1 MGLYSTGT
9 QVQAWTGKLGGSILN
24 HACMLPIKFCMLPGQ
39 QKVFSIQSIDIY
51 KERKI
56 ENLKHR
62 HLVEIVL
69 QYANMRNS
77 VSSWILVLTSKFY
90 FLNCCRFDIC
100 LSFGNSHHNDKTK
113 VRIIWL
119 LKLYTFYHTRQKF
132 IFSSLTSMS
141 IQLELS
147 VNQSPW
153 QHSDDQCNI
162 LLLLLLL
169 LLLVQW
175 ALFVLSLQL
184 LPSPQK
190 LT

>member
-1 MGLYSTGT
+1 
-9 QVQAWTGKLGGSILN
+9 
-24 HACMLPIKFCMLPGQ
+24 MLPIKFCMLPGQ

-51 KERKI
+51 IYKERKI
-56 ENLKHR
+56 ENSKHR
-62 HLVEIVL
+62 HLVEIFL

-100 LSFGNSHHNDKTK
+100 LSFGNSYHNDKTK

-119 LKLYTFYHTRQKF
+119 LKLYTILPYMLE
-132 IFSSLTSMS
+132 IY
-141 IQLELS
+141 IQQSYQYEHPIGA
-147 VNQSPW
+147 VCQSPW